1 MPLGGSKK
9 KQKAPGSF
17 DVPKES
23 SRDKAA
29 RQYGAFQLSPR
40 NAVPGNP
47 GDDVPAENWPVAFSL
62 TEEGLRGLPHTE
74 TNQEWGQNQ
83 PVINLIDPMKGE
95 AFYTQENL
103 NATREELFEHNLKR
117 DLLQKRKRGDGKAL
131 TRGFTKG
138 RFVR

>member
-1 MPLGGSKK
+1 MALGGSKK
-9 KQKAPGSF
+9 KKAPGSF

-47 GDDVPAENWPVAFSL
+47 GDDVPAENWPVPFSL

-74 TNQEWGQNQ
+74 TNQEWGQRQ
-83 PVINLIDPMKGE
+83 PIIYVIYPWGGE
-95 AFYTQENL
+95 TFFPQENL
-103 NATREELFEHNLKR
+103 NATRERLREHN
-117 DLLQKRKRGDGKAL
+117 RKRGDGKA
-131 TRGFTKG
+131 TRGFTRG
-138 RFVR
+138 RVR

>member
-1 MPLGGSKK
+1 MGSRR
-9 KQKAPGSF
+9 KAPGSF
-17 DVPKES
+17 DVPEES

-47 GDDVPAENWPVAFSL
+47 GYDVPAENWPVPFSL

-74 TNQEWGQNQ
+74 TNEEWGQRQ
-83 PVINLIDPMKGE
+83 PIINVNDPYLGE
-95 AFYTQENL
+95 SFYAHENL
-103 NATREELFEHNLKR
+103 NATRRRLQQHN
-117 DLLQKRKRGDGKAL
+117 RKRGDGKA

-138 RFVR
+138 RLVR